1 MNRIIALIV
10 ASSGA
15 GKTSICQRLSDK
27 YGLRQ
32 VWSYTTRPP
41 RNEFEIGHRF
51 ISENDMPDKS
61 EMCAYT
67 YYNGN
72 HYFATHQQVDEADLY
87 VIDPAGIQYFLK
99 HYRGTKLPKV
109 IKIQV
114 PIMERMKRM
123 AARGDTEYDI
133 MRRIECDKQMFR
145 HIPYDAKFENDDLE
159 TCVDEIYN
167 YLCEQEGKLM
177 ENERDIS

>member
-1 MNRIIALIV
+1 MKHVVGLIV
-10 ASSGA
+10 ASSGT
-15 GKTSICQRLSDK
+15 GKTSVCQRLSEK

-41 RNEFEIGHRF
+41 RSDTEIGHYF
-51 ISENDMPDKS
+51 IDEKDMPDQS

-72 HYFATHQQVDEADLY
+72 HYFATHAQVDEADLY
-87 VIDPAGIQYFLK
+87 VIDPAGVEYFMR
-99 HYRGTKLPKV
+99 HYRGHKTPKIIKLY
-109 IKIQV
+109 V
-114 PIMERMKRM
+114 PVMERMKRM

-145 HIPYDAKFENDDLE
+145 HVPYDVKFENDDLE
-159 TCVDEIYN
+159 TCADEIYN
-167 YLCEQEGKLM
+167 YLCEQDGKLM
-177 ENERDIS
+177 NDERAIS

>member
-1 MNRIIALIV
+1 MKHVVGLIV
-10 ASSGA
+10 ASSGT
-15 GKTSICQRLSDK
+15 GKTSVCQRLSEK

-41 RNEFEIGHRF
+41 RSDTEVGHYF
-51 ISENDMPDKS
+51 IDEKDMPDQS

-72 HYFATHQQVDEADLY
+72 HYFATHAQIDDADLY
-87 VIDPAGIQYFLK
+87 VIDPAGVEFFMQ
-99 HYRGTKLPKV
+99 HYRGHKTPKV
-109 IKIQV
+109 IKLYV
-114 PIMERMKRM
+114 PVMERMKRM

-145 HIPYDAKFENDDLE
+145 HVPYDVKFENDDLE
-159 TCVDEIYN
+159 TCADEIYN
-167 YLCEQEGKLM
+167 YLCEQDGKLM
-177 ENERDIS
+177 NDERAIS

>member
-1 MNRIIALIV
+1 MKHVVGLIV
-10 ASSGA
+10 ASSGT
-15 GKTSICQRLSDK
+15 GKTSVCQRLSEK

-41 RNEFEIGHRF
+41 RSDTEIGHYF
-51 ISENDMPDKS
+51 IDEKDMPDQS

-72 HYFATHQQVDEADLY
+72 HYFATHAQVDEADLY
-87 VIDPAGIQYFLK
+87 VIDPAGVEYFMR
-99 HYRGTKLPKV
+99 HYRGHKTPKV
-109 IKIQV
+109 IKLYV
-114 PIMERMKRM
+114 PVMERMKRM

-145 HIPYDAKFENDDLE
+145 HVPYDVKFENDDLE
-159 TCVDEIYN
+159 TCADEIYN
-167 YLCEQEGKLM
+167 YLCEQDGKLM
-177 ENERDIS
+177 NDERTIS

>member
-1 MNRIIALIV
+1 MKHVVGLIV
-10 ASSGA
+10 ASSGT
-15 GKTSICQRLSDK
+15 GKTSVCQRLSEK

-41 RNEFEIGHRF
+41 RSDTEIGHYF
-51 ISENDMPDKS
+51 IDEKDMPDPS

-72 HYFATHQQVDEADLY
+72 HYFATHAQVDEADLY
-87 VIDPAGIQYFLK
+87 VIDPAGVEYFMR
-99 HYRGTKLPKV
+99 HYRGHKTPKV
-109 IKIQV
+109 IKLYV
-114 PIMERMKRM
+114 PVMERMKRM

-145 HIPYDAKFENDDLE
+145 HVPYDVKFENDDLE
-159 TCVDEIYN
+159 TCADEIYN
-167 YLCEQEGKLM
+167 YLCEQDGKLM
-177 ENERDIS
+177 NDERAIS